1 MSLADLKTGES
12 GVICDGLGH
21 KNRED
26 RICDIYIHREWKQ
39 VWEMNHK
46 VLETLRWSDK

>member
-1 MSLADLKTGES
+1 M
-12 GVICDGLGH
+12 VH
-21 KNRED
+21 KNREN
-26 RICDIYIHREWKQ
+26 RICDIYIHREWKH